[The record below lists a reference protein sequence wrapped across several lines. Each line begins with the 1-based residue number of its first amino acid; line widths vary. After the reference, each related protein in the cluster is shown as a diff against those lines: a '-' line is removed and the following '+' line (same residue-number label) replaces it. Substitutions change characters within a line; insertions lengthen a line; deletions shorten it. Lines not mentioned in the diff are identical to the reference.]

1 MGIGVQ
7 VVFDC
12 ADPAEMTRFWSVALG
27 YVEQPPPE
35 GFASWDAFLEA
46 IGVRA
51 EERGSKGAIVDPDG
65 AGPRVFFQKVP
76 EGKVVKNRV
85 HLDVNAGAGAP
96 DDAARAAAVDAHLE
110 RCVAAGATVL
120 RREDSDLGRWVV
132 LTDPEGNEF
141 CVQ

>member
-12 ADPAEMTRFWSVALG
+12 ADPQAMTRFWSVALG

-35 GFASWDAFLEA
+35 GFASWDAFLDT
-46 IGVRA
+46 IGVPA

-65 AGPRVFFQKVP
+65 QGPRVFFQQVP
-76 EGKVVKNRV
+76 EGKVAKNRV
-85 HLDVNAGAGAP
+85 HLDVNAGAGAA
-96 DDAARAAAVDAHLE
+96 DDDARAAAVDAHVE
-110 RCVAAGATVL
+110 RCVAAGAAVV
-120 RREDSDLGRWVV
+120 RREDTDLGRWVV
-132 LTDPEGNEF
+132 LSDPEGNEF